1 MIQFWNIVMN
11 IVCED
16 SKNAKIIEMLQLGK
30 AVLTLKFNIFTTVGS
45 MLYWLTLA
53 SDLFWG
59 QIEVGW
65 NFFGDDINQ

>member
-1 MIQFWNIVMN
+1 MTKIIQFRILVMN

-45 MLYWLTLA
+45 MLY
-53 SDLFWG
+53 
-59 QIEVGW
+59 
-65 NFFGDDINQ
+65 